1 MSTMQ
6 IVFSI
11 IGLLLIA
18 AIIGHGV
25 WTIRRNEKAQQQR
38 AELIEKK
45 RRQVDHQGFD
55 NDGVGAVRVVKQAP
69 RQVKPSVPEPRLES
83 VDDDADDQLSAATTI
98 HTESVD
104 DDVSQGTPTIRAH
117 DDASELELPE
127 VKVDEDDLKERA
139 QTQVQSQAPQQRQ
152 SSPPA
157 KSEKAPASQPAQ
169 QSMDLPLERSDD
181 EPVLNE
187 EPEEVIVL
195 HVAGDIQGAVLLQ
208 QMTELGFKFGDF
220 DIFHRH
226 VDTAGNGPVLFSLA
240 NMYNPGSFNID
251 TIETFQTDG
260 VALFLALPIKS
271 NSAQAFSMMHNAAVK
286 LAAAVG
292 RGQVLDEH
300 RNPLTRQALQH
311 INQRIR
317 EFERKRLIK
326 H

>member
-11 IGLLLIA
+11 IGLVLIA

-25 WTIRRNEKAQQQR
+25 WTIRRNEKTQQQR
-38 AELIEKK
+38 AQIIEQK
-45 RRQVDHQGFD
+45 RRQADSEGFD
-55 NDGVGAVRVVKQAP
+55 DDGVGAVRVVKRSESQPASQP
-69 RQVKPSVPEPRLES
+69 AQVKAKQSPAAEPSKTPVPEPRLES
-83 VDDDADDQLSAATTI
+83 LN
-98 HTESVD
+98 
-104 DDVSQGTPTIRAH
+104 DDVPKQIDESNATQPLGAIRAQA
-117 DDASELELPE
+117 DEAELDLPE
-127 VKVDEDDLKERA
+127 VKVDQDQVRERA
-139 QTQVQSQAPQQRQ
+139 QAHAAEPRQ
-152 SSPPA
+152 TKAADKPA
-157 KSEKAPASQPAQ
+157 QPTQ
-169 QSMDLPLERSDD
+169 QSMDLPLERSAD
-181 EPVLNE
+181 EPIINE

-195 HVAGDIQGAVLLQ
+195 HVTGDIQGAILLQ

-226 VDTAGNGPVLFSLA
+226 VDTAGNGAVLFSLA

-271 NSAQAFSMMHNAAVK
+271 NSLQAFTMMHNAAVK
-286 LAAAVG
+286 LAAAVA

-300 RNPLTRQALQH
+300 RNPLTRQAVQH
-311 INQRIR
+311 IHQRIR

>member
-1 MSTMQ
+1 MQ

-11 IGLLLIA
+11 IGLVLIA

-38 AELIEKK
+38 AEMIEQK
-45 RRQVDHQGFD
+45 RRQVDSQGFD
-55 NDGVGAVRVVKQAP
+55 DDGVGAVRVVKTTA
-69 RQVKPSVPEPRLES
+69 RKAAEVAPEPRLES
-83 VDDDADDQLSAATTI
+83 LDDELEANEEREPSSAA
-98 HTESVD
+98 
-104 DDVSQGTPTIRAH
+104 QPTPAIRA
-117 DDASELELPE
+117 SEDEPDLELPE
-127 VKVDEDDLKERA
+127 VKVDQEDLQERA
-139 QTQVQSQAPQQRQ
+139 QTQSAKVEK
-152 SSPPA
+152 PA
-157 KSEKAPASQPAQ
+157 AEKPVANKPVAEKAAATKAAQPAQ

-181 EPVLNE
+181 EPVINE
-187 EPEEVIVL
+187 EPDEVIVL
-195 HVAGDIQGAVLLQ
+195 HVSGDIQGAVLLQ

-226 VDTAGNGPVLFSLA
+226 VDTAGNGAVLFSLA

-271 NSAQAFSMMHNAAVK
+271 NSLQAFTMMHNAAVK

-300 RNPLTRQALQH
+300 RNPLTRQAVQH
-311 INQRIR
+311 IHQRIR

-326 H
+326 HSN